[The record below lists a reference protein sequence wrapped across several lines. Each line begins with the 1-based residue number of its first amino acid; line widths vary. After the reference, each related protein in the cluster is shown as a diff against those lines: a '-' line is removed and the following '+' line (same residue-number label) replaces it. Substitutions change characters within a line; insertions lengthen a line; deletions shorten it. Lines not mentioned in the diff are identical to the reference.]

1 MNGHD
6 SNRWGRKLP
15 ANMPVVAAA
24 PTTETAPLETHPE
37 LDLVID
43 FAGTQILDLAGLA
56 MLLTAQQIADS
67 EERQVWLMDL
77 PEGAWRLLK
86 ALGLDDLFVCVPDFG
101 GQPN

>member
-15 ANMPVVAAA
+15 AKMPVVATA
-24 PTTETAPLETHPE
+24 PTETARLDTHPA

-43 FAGTQILDLAGLA
+43 FAGTQIFDVAGLA

-67 EERQVWLMDL
+67 EDRQVWLMDL
-77 PEGAWRLLK
+77 PQAAWSLLE
-86 ALGLDDLFVCVPDFG
+86 ALGLDDLFVCVPLLGD
-101 GQPN
+101 QPN

>member
-15 ANMPVVAAA
+15 ANMPVVATA
-24 PTTETAPLETHPE
+24 PTEATSLETPPEASPE

-43 FAGTQILDLAGLA
+43 FHGAQIFDLAGLT

-67 EERQVWLMDL
+67 ENRQV
-77 PEGAWRLLK
+77 G
-86 ALGLDDLFVCVPDFG
+86 
-101 GQPN
+101 

>member
-15 ANMPVVAAA
+15 ANMPVVATA
-24 PTTETAPLETHPE
+24 PTETAPLETPPE

-43 FAGTQILDLAGLA
+43 FAGTQIVDLAGLT

-67 EERQVWLMDL
+67 EDRQVWLMDL
-77 PEGAWRLLK
+77 PEGAWSLLK
-86 ALGLDDLFVCVPDFG
+86 ALGLDDLFVCVPLLGD
-101 GQPN
+101 QPN

>member
-6 SNRWGRKLP
+6 SDRWGRKLP
-15 ANMPVVAAA
+15 ANMPVVATA
-24 PTTETAPLETHPE
+24 PTETVPLEAHPE

-67 EERQVWLMDL
+67 EDRQVWLMDL

-86 ALGLDDLFVCVPDFG
+86 ALGLDDLFAYVPHLG

>member
-15 ANMPVVAAA
+15 ADMPVVATA
-24 PTTETAPLETHPE
+24 PTETAALDTRPE

-43 FAGTQILDLAGLA
+43 FHGTQILDLAGLT

-67 EERQVWLMDL
+67 ENRQVWLMDL

-86 ALGLDDLFVCVPDFG
+86 ALGLDDLFACVPRLGD
-101 GQPN
+101 QPN